1 MGLRAMWLEEG
12 REEGIPKGAVLILRR
27 QLSRRFGSVPA
38 WTEDRLK
45 QAKQNDLEIWSDR
58 ILDASTLEEI
68 FDGPGA

>member
-12 REEGIPKGAVLILRR
+12 FQNGELSVLRR

-45 QAKQNDLEIWSDR
+45 HAKQNDLEIWFDR
-58 ILDASTLEEI
+58 ILDAKTIEEI
-68 FDGPGA
+68 FDGRGD